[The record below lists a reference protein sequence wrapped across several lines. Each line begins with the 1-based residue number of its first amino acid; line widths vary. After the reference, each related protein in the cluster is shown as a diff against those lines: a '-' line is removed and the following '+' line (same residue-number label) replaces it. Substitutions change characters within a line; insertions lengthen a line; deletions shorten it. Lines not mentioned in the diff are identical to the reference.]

1 MVMVMSREALPSL
14 TLKTRYV
21 RLSVMEQN
29 SPSDQETILEQ
40 LTKAR
45 QELSILF
52 EISNAMHKTLALD
65 EILFIILTGVTSHS
79 GLGFNRA
86 MLFLLD
92 SSGKSLEG
100 KIGIGPDNG
109 EEAKRIWGLIDD
121 QKLDLDDLV
130 NSYTHTLETLS
141 RTKFFNQVKNF
152 KVSLQEP
159 EGGILAKVFNDG
171 MPFHIK
177 KESLSHFPADPLLSI
192 FSSDEFVI
200 VPLKARD
207 KSIGLIVADN
217 LFTKRSIT
225 KDDVRILTMFANQAG
240 MAIENSQLYERTLVR
255 VHKDA
260 LTDLWNH
267 GYFQHVFDEEVRR
280 ARENMLYLSLIILD
294 IDNFKTYNDTWGH
307 QKGDEILIKISK
319 IIMESSRKI
328 DCVCRYGGE
337 EFAII
342 LPAASKKD
350 TLLIAERIRANIE
363 QQQFIAETG
372 HPSQKITMSLG
383 IASFPQNGHTKAD
396 LIRAADEALYEAKR
410 SGKNRV
416 FSASAKI

>member
-1 MVMVMSREALPSL
+1 MSRKALPFL
-14 TLKTRYV
+14 TLKTEYV
-21 RLSVMEQN
+21 KLSVMEQN
-29 SPSDQETILEQ
+29 IPSSQGTILEQ

-92 SSGKSLEG
+92 LSGKFLEG

-109 EEAKRIWGLIDD
+109 EEAKRIWGLIDE
-121 QKLDLDDLV
+121 QKMDLDDLV
-130 NSYTHTLETLS
+130 NSYVHTLETLS

-152 KVSLQEP
+152 KVPLQES
-159 EGGILAKVFNDG
+159 EGGILAKVLNDG

-177 KESLSHFPADPLLSI
+177 KDNIPHFPADPLLSI
-192 FSSDEFVI
+192 FSSDEFVV

-225 KDDVRILTMFANQAG
+225 KDDIRILLMFANQAG

-267 GYFQHVFDEEVRR
+267 GYFQHVFDEELRR
-280 ARENMLYLSLIILD
+280 AKENMLYLSLIILD

-307 QKGDEILIKISK
+307 QKGDEILTKISK
-319 IIMESSRKI
+319 IITDSSRKI

-337 EFAII
+337 EFAIV

-363 QQQFIAETG
+363 QQQFIAEPG

-383 IASFPQNGHTKAD
+383 IASFPENGHTKAD
-396 LIRAADEALYEAKR
+396 LFRAADEALYEAKR

-416 FSASAKI
+416 SSASAKI

>member
-14 TLKTRYV
+14 TLKSEYV
-21 RLSVMEQN
+21 KLADMAQN
-29 SPSDQETILEQ
+29 ENQETILAQ

-86 MLFLLD
+86 MLFLSD
-92 SSGKSLEG
+92 SSGKFLEG

-109 EEAKRIWGLIDD
+109 EEAKRIWGLIDER
-121 QKLDLDDLV
+121 KMDLDDLV
-130 NSYTHTLETLS
+130 NSYAHTAEVLN
-141 RTKFFNQVKNF
+141 RTKFFNQVKNL
-152 KVSLQEP
+152 KVPLQGA
-159 EGGILAKVFNDG
+159 EGGILARVFNDG

-177 KESLSHFPADPLLSI
+177 SENLPLFPEDPLLSI
-192 FSSDEFVI
+192 FTSDEFVV
-200 VPLKARD
+200 VPLKAKD

-217 LFTKRSIT
+217 LFTRRSIT
-225 KDDVRILTMFANQAG
+225 KDDIHILMMFANQAG
-240 MAIENSQLYERTLVR
+240 MAIENSQLFERTLVR
-255 VHKDA
+255 AHKDA

-267 GYFQHVFDEEVRR
+267 GYFQHVFDEELKR
-280 ARENMLYLSLIILD
+280 AKDNISPLSLIILD
-294 IDNFKTYNDTWGH
+294 IDNFKNYNDIWGH
-307 QKGDEILIKISK
+307 QKGDEILSKISK
-319 IIMESSRKI
+319 IITESSRKI

-342 LPAASKKD
+342 LPAAAKKD
-350 TLLIAERIRANIE
+350 ALVIAERIRMNIE
-363 QQQFIAETG
+363 QQQFITQNSS
-372 HPSQKITMSLG
+372 PFQKITVSLG
-383 IASFPQNGHTKAD
+383 IASFPENSHSKTD

-416 FSASAKI
+416 SSASANK